1 MDLKTEQEIN
11 RMVEALEDMATRE
24 FADIKSNE
32 PFETH
37 VSSGDDHPDRARLI
51 AKGVQLGLCDHFSPE
66 RVGVEVVDSGYL
78 IRILR
83 A

>member
-11 RMVEALEDMATRE
+11 RMVEALQDMATKE
-24 FADIKSNE
+24 FADFKSIE

-51 AKGVQLGLCDHFSPE
+51 AKAVRLGLCDFFSPE
-66 RVGVEVVDSGYL
+66 LVNVEVVDAGYL
-78 IRILR
+78 IRIQR

>member
-11 RMVEALEDMATRE
+11 RMVVALDDMATRE
-24 FADIKSNE
+24 FAEFKSKE
-32 PFETH
+32 AFETH
-37 VSSGDDHPDRARLI
+37 VSSGDDHPDRVRLI

-66 RVGVEVVDSGYL
+66 RVHVEVVDTGYL
-78 IRILR
+78 IRIQR